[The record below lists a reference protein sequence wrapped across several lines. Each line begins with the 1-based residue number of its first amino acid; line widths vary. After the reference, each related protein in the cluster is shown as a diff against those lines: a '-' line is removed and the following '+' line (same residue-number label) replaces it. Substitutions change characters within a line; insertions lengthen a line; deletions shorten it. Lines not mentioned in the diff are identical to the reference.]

1 MASLGRVQADPD
13 HVSWTSR
20 LGLDLKSRRRIG
32 TGLLGGE
39 LLLQS
44 ALVLVTAS
52 SLPVSL
58 SSFSLTPHTLQGL
71 DGYPNP
77 LCTPIIRPTLPPSL
91 RTNKGLLKTL
101 FKTEYQ
107 LNFTGFNGGAGR
119 KWPLAKMTGDPG
131 AEGEEPRYEPPP
143 MEGILAAVHRN
154 PESAPSRSQVQ
165 TRAHRL
171 ATFSMWLP
179 RVHIPH
185 VPPPASGTLPVSQ
198 GFLAP
203 PCRPIH
209 LGTGSGRVTASPGL
223 LHGVFT
229 PLWKVPLNLA
239 GLSWAV
245 VWEFRG

>member
-1 MASLGRVQADPD
+1 MHGYGPAGRGAPPPKCP
-13 HVSWTSR
+13 
-20 LGLDLKSRRRIG
+20 GLS
-32 TGLLGGE
+32 E
-39 LLLQS
+39 
-44 ALVLVTAS
+44 AS

-58 SSFSLTPHTLQGL
+58 SSFSLTPHTLKGL

-77 LCTPIIRPTLPPSL
+77 LCTPIIRPTLPASL
-91 RTNKGLLKTL
+91 GTNKGLLKTL

-119 KWPLAKMTGDPG
+119 KWPLAQMTGDPG

-143 MEGILAAVHRN
+143 MEDILAAVHRN

-165 TRAHRL
+165 I
-171 ATFSMWLP
+171 LP
-179 RVHIPH
+179 RVHVPH
-185 VPPPASGTLPVSQ
+185 VPSLASGTLPISRS
-198 GFLAP
+198 FLAP

-209 LGTGSGRVTASPGL
+209 LGMGSGRVTASPGL